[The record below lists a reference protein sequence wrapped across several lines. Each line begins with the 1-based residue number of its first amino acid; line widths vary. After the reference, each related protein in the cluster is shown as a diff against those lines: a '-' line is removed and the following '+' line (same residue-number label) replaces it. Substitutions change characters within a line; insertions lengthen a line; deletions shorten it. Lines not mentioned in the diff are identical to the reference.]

1 MRTRIFIHPHG
12 RFEVHMVDQAV
23 FDDVGRGPVVS
34 LTQVTKEFDG
44 GVTAL
49 RGVEFDVPRGQI
61 LALLG
66 RSGSGKSTLLRHIC
80 CLHRPTSGS
89 LRVLGTDVARARR
102 SQLRQIRRRTGFVFQ
117 QFNLVGQLSVLEN
130 VCSGALGRLVGPR
143 LGLFSYSRALR
154 LEALEHLDRVGM
166 AGHAFQRTSTLSGG
180 QQQRVA
186 IARALMQ
193 HPVILL
199 ADEPVASLDPDS
211 ADTVMRLLREIARE
225 RSLTVIGSLHQ
236 VELALGWADRV
247 IGLRDG
253 EVMLDASTTIL
264 DTTTAMS
271 VYNTVPGTEPVA
283 LDVTG

>member
-1 MRTRIFIHPHG
+1 MA
-12 RFEVHMVDQAV
+12 EQAV
-23 FDDVGRGPVVS
+23 FDDVDQGPVVS
-34 LTQVTKEFDG
+34 LTQVTKKFDG

-49 RGVEFDVPRGQI
+49 RGVGFDVPTGQI

-89 LRVLGTDVARARR
+89 LRVLGTDVAHARGH
-102 SQLRQIRRRTGFVFQ
+102 QLRQIRRRTGFVFQ

-143 LGLFSYSRALR
+143 LGLFTYTRALR

-166 AGHAFQRTSTLSGG
+166 ADHAFQRTSTLSGG

-193 HPVILL
+193 HPAILL

-236 VELALGWADRV
+236 VDLALGWADRV

-253 EVMLDASTTIL
+253 EVILDASTVTL
-264 DTTTAMS
+264 DTTTVMG
-271 VYNTVPGTEPVA
+271 VYNTVPGMKPA
-283 LDVTG
+283 ASDVTG

>member
-1 MRTRIFIHPHG
+1 MAEHVVRNDGGH
-12 RFEVHMVDQAV
+12 
-23 FDDVGRGPVVS
+23 GPVVS
-34 LTQVTKEFDG
+34 LTGVTKEFDG

-49 RGVEFDVPRGQI
+49 RGVGFEVPEGQI

-80 CLHRPTSGS
+80 CLHKPTSGS
-89 LRVLGTDVARARR
+89 LRVLGNDVAKAHGSR
-102 SQLRQIRRRTGFVFQ
+102 LRQIRRRIGFVFQ

-130 VCSGALGRLVGPR
+130 VCSGALGRLFGPR
-143 LGLFSYSRALR
+143 LGLFSYPRSLR

-166 AGHAFQRTSTLSGG
+166 SAHAFQRTSTLSGG

-193 HPVILL
+193 RPAILL
-199 ADEPVASLDPDS
+199 ADEPVASLDPAS

-225 RSLTVIGSLHQ
+225 KSLTVIGSLHQ
-236 VELALGWADRV
+236 VDLALGWADRI

-253 EVMLDASTTIL
+253 EVVLDAPAASL
-264 DTTTAMS
+264 DTSAAMGVYGTAAAQ
-271 VYNTVPGTEPVA
+271 EPVV

>member
-1 MRTRIFIHPHG
+1 MT
-12 RFEVHMVDQAV
+12 EQSV
-23 FDDVGRGPVVS
+23 FDDGGGGPIVS
-34 LTQVTKEFDG
+34 LTQVTKEFEG

-49 RGVEFDVPRGQI
+49 SGVGFDVPKGQI

-80 CLHRPTSGS
+80 CLHRPTGGS
-89 LRVLGTDVARARR
+89 LRVLGVDVAQARGN
-102 SQLRQIRRRTGFVFQ
+102 QLRKLRRRTGFVFQ
-117 QFNLVGQLSVLEN
+117 QFNLVEQLSALEN

-166 AGHAFQRTSTLSGG
+166 ADHAFQRTSTLSGG
-180 QQQRVA
+180 QKQRVA

-193 HPVILL
+193 RPAVLL

-236 VELALGWADRV
+236 VDLALGWADRI
-247 IGLRDG
+247 IGLREG
-253 EVMLDASTTIL
+253 QVMLDAATATL
-264 DTTTAMS
+264 DTSTVMN
-271 VYNTVPGTEPVA
+271 VYNTVAGAKPVA
-283 LDVTG
+283 MDVTG

>member
-1 MRTRIFIHPHG
+1 MADHA
-12 RFEVHMVDQAV
+12 VHDGVDREPA
-23 FDDVGRGPVVS
+23 VS

-49 RGVEFDVPRGQI
+49 RGVGFDVPKGQI

-89 LRVLGTDVARARR
+89 LRVLGTDVARARGH
-102 SQLRQIRRRTGFVFQ
+102 QLRRLRRRTGFVFQ

-143 LGLFSYSRALR
+143 LGLFSYARSLR
-154 LEALEHLDRVGM
+154 LEALDHLDRVGM
-166 AGHAFQRTSTLSGG
+166 ADLAFQRTSTLSGG

-193 HPVILL
+193 HPAILL

-236 VELALGWADRV
+236 VDLALGWADRV

-253 EVMLDASTTIL
+253 EVTLDAPAAAL
-264 DTTTAMS
+264 DTTTAMG
-271 VYNTVPGTEPVA
+271 VYGTEPRTEPMA
-283 LDVTG
+283 LDATG